1 MLVLVTAA
9 HSPPEEV
16 RLPPAGKAIPRQG
29 VRADA
34 LNPLLT
40 TGYPKEETMNH
51 RVIEQVMRR
60 MEAQAFSAPRKGISP
75 ARQQVRSGERCI
87 GCMGLLP
94 PPHTPGVQ
102 YCTLCR
108 PGARRH
114 TVYVSFKR
122 CHPDGWRCEFFEWNL
137 ITPAGKSVTFRDETL
152 LFKMARCGGG
162 VPYAHSLPHI
172 VAGIRAGR
180 GIFYLRLNDAQQK
193 KLHRTLQEHKTSLR

>member
-1 MLVLVTAA
+1 
-9 HSPPEEV
+9 
-16 RLPPAGKAIPRQG
+16 
-29 VRADA
+29 
-34 LNPLLT
+34 
-40 TGYPKEETMNH
+40 MNQK
-51 RVIEQVMRR
+51 ILDQVMRR
-60 MEAQAFSAPRKGISP
+60 MEAQACSAPRKGISP
-75 ARQQVRSGERCI
+75 ARMQVRSGQRCI

-94 PPHTPGVQ
+94 PPHTPGLR

-122 CHPDGWRCEFFEWNL
+122 CHPEGWQCEFLEWNL

-172 VAGIRAGR
+172 AAGIKAGR
-180 GIFYLRLNDAQQK
+180 GTFYLRLNDAQHK
-193 KLHRTLQEHKTSLR
+193 KLQSSLQVAGNTTSLG